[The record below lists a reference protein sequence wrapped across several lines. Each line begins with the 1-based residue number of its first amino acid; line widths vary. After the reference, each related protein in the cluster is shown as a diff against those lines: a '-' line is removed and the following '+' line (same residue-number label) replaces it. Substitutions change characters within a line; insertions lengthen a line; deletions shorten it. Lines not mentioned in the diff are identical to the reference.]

1 MSKDITNTERIAN
14 ELLLE
19 KYKPLMVVKLSHKA
33 TNNLQGKL
41 EEFALNISKKT
52 KYEVLLF
59 PDEDITE
66 VKIVS
71 VCNSE
76 KMDLKDLQK
85 KVYNKNK
92 DKLKN
97 TPFTTVK
104 DKVKEKLQNETPN
117 QRRDNKI

>member
-19 KYKPLMVVKLSHKA
+19 KYKPLMIVKLSHTA

-41 EEFALNISKKT
+41 EEFAINISKKT

-76 KMDLKDLQK
+76 KMDLKDLQN

>member
-19 KYKPLMVVKLSHKA
+19 KYKPLMVVKLSGRA
-33 TNNLQGKL
+33 TNNLKGNLKD
-41 EEFALNISKKT
+41 FAVDISKKT
-52 KYEVLLF
+52 KYEVLIF

-76 KMDLKDLQK
+76 KMKLEDLQNYIYGK
-85 KVYNKNK
+85 EKNTHKNIPYTPIK
-92 DKLKN
+92 DKI
-97 TPFTTVK
+97 K
-104 DKVKEKLQNETPN
+104 DKNE
-117 QRRDNKI
+117 

>member
-19 KYKPLMVVKLSHKA
+19 KYKPLMIVKLSHTA

-41 EEFALNISKKT
+41 EEFAINISKKT

-76 KMDLKDLQK
+76 KMDLKDLQN

-97 TPFTTVK
+97 TPFTKVK
-104 DKVKEKLQNETPN
+104 YKVKEKQQNETPN
-117 QRRDNKI
+117 QRRDNKL